1 MSKKF
6 FNAIKGGD
14 LETVKAM
21 LKKQPE
27 LISATAKAP
36 PKKDDGQSTLQIAIR
51 NQQFK
56 IANCLLDCGADV
68 NFMEPENCCNEWRM
82 PVLQDAITCAVMLT
96 RWNVVDADGSIEFFH
111 SSEEADAAYTLLNR
125 MLNMGADICRKDS
138 YGNSCLERAILDAS
152 QILPRFDYSTK
163 EVCNDRVITDELKA
177 DLNRIFQLLFDHGAS
192 CMECNRYTN
201 MPLIEHHKDEPV
213 AEFLRIG
220 IK

>member
-1 MSKKF
+1 MSRKF
-6 FNAIKGGD
+6 FNAVKSGD
-14 LETVKAM
+14 LDTIKAM

-36 PKKDDGQSTLQIAIR
+36 PQKDDGQSPLQIAIK
-51 NQQFK
+51 NKQFE
-56 IANCLLDCGADV
+56 IANYLLDCGVDV
-68 NFMEPENCCNEWRM
+68 NFMEAENCCNEWRM

-96 RWNVVDADGSIEFFH
+96 RWNVVDADGNIEVFN
-111 SSEEADAAYTLLNR
+111 SSKEADAAYTLLNR
-125 MLNMGADICRKDS
+125 MLDIGADICRKDS
-138 YGNSCLERAILDAS
+138 HGNSCLERAILNAS

-163 EVCNDRVITDELKA
+163 KVGNDRVITDELKA
-177 DLNRIFQLLFDHGAS
+177 DLNRIFKLLFDHGAS

-201 MPLIEHHKDEPV
+201 LPLIEHHKDEPV